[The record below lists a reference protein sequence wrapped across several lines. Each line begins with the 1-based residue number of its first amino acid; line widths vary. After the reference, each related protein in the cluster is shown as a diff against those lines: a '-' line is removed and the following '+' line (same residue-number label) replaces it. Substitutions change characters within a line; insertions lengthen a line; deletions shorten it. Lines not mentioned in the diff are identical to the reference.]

1 MKNLVALAFAGLL
14 LGTAFQAGLAMDN
27 MHGSMMHGSMMHGSM
42 MMPSCAAGDPVVG
55 VNTKTKMYM
64 SKSQMKAKTAGMSMS
79 EKQSMMMKNH
89 MKMMCK
95 SKADAMG
102 GKMMMSKPM

>member
-27 MHGSMMHGSMMHGSM
+27 MHGSMMHGSMMT
-42 MMPSCAAGDPVVG
+42 PSCAAGDPVVG

>member
-27 MHGSMMHGSMMHGSM
+27 MHGSMMHGSM